1 MTDEVRIGFEPEVV
15 SIPVAAILPMH
26 HVPGA
31 IKSSRKYRQIEASI
45 RKIGVALPPVVAR
58 HRELK
63 DTYLLLDGHLRIEVL
78 KELGVD
84 KVTCIVSTDDE
95 PVTYNRQVNRLATIQ
110 EHRMILKLI
119 EQGISEEL
127 IAETLNVNVAN
138 IRAKRNLLQGVCPEA
153 AELLED
159 KHCAI
164 DTIRSL
170 RKMKPIRQVE
180 AAELMIAMNNYTVPY
195 AKALLASTT
204 PDQLLETA
212 APKSSK
218 AITPEQLAQL
228 QREMDSLNRGIKS
241 IEATYGSDHLYLV
254 LAAGYVRSLL
264 GNALTVRYLR
274 RHHPEILEEFVRIA
288 EATAISSEAAE

>member
-1 MTDEVRIGFEPEVV
+1 MVRAKLNSGCRYSTPVRERPLHPTRSQFTPEASQTQAPVTPATEPEQCTGGG
-15 SIPVAAILPMH
+15 L
-26 HVPGA
+26 
-31 IKSSRKYRQIEASI
+31 
-45 RKIGVALPPVVAR
+45 
-58 HRELK
+58 
-63 DTYLLLDGHLRIEVL
+63 T
-78 KELGVD
+78 
-84 KVTCIVSTDDE
+84 
-95 PVTYNRQVNRLATIQ
+95 
-110 EHRMILKLI
+110 
-119 EQGISEEL
+119 
-127 IAETLNVNVAN
+127 TLF
-138 IRAKRNLLQGVCPEA
+138 
-153 AELLED
+153 ED

-218 AITPEQLAQL
+218 GITPEQLAQL

-264 GNALTVRYLR
+264 ENALTVRYLR
-274 RHHPEILEEFVRIA
+274 RHHPEILEEFVRIV
-288 EATAISSEAAE
+288 EATAIASEAAE